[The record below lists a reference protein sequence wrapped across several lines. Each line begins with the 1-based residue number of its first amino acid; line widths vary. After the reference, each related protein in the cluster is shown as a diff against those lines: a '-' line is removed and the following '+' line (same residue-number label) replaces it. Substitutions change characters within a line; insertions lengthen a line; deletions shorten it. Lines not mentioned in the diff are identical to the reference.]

1 MAQGVGPK
9 FKPQSGERERDKER
23 DRERER
29 ERERRR
35 RRRKEGREGGRK
47 KGRKEGSPVFQS
59 INYILTILTQIYKW
73 TFIQP
78 LINLMPRD
86 LL

>member
-29 ERERRR
+29 EREKEKKKEGGKGGRKEE
-35 RRRKEGREGGRK
+35 RKEGRK
-47 KGRKEGSPVFQS
+47 SCFPKHKLHTYHFNLNLQMD
-59 INYILTILTQIYKW
+59 IYS
-73 TFIQP
+73 TF
-78 LINLMPRD
+78 N
-86 LL
+86 